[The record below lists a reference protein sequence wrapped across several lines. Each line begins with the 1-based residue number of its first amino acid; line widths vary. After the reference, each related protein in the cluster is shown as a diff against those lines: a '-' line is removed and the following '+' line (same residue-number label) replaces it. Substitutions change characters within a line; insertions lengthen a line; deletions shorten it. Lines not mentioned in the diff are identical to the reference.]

1 MSKYKHIH
9 HGFQIDP
16 LGVNFTP
23 VQGGIFLIIMQK
35 KKTVCTASAKLVDD
49 IHAYKVQVIANSH
62 KISK

>member
-35 KKTVCTASAKLVDD
+35 KKNSMYC
-49 IHAYKVQVIANSH
+49 IGKVSR
-62 KISK
+62 